1 MSYPLTMAKKNSY
14 GGTRNLS
21 SIKYIVLHYTGVNHD
36 SAKNEVKF
44 FATGNTR
51 SAGAHFFVGQDGD
64 IQQSIPLKYI
74 AWSVGD
80 YRNGKGAYYGKCTN
94 SNSVSIEMC
103 DQLYKDA
110 SADQINAVRNVIK
123 YIKTLCPNIIDVIR
137 HYDVTTKHCLP
148 VEETELLTEDGWKS
162 LKDISKGENVCSYD
176 PNSDTLRFS
185 PVLDVV
191 EPHVDEV
198 FDNHY
203 FSATKD
209 HRMWLKPN
217 CANSKKYRE
226 VLWGDA
232 LTGKSLYAV
241 KSGAELEAA
250 GLPLTNDEIRLLVWI
265 QGDGHYIKDN
275 GKIRGLEFHLSKQ
288 RKIVRVCDVLEEND
302 IEYRVSYCENGS
314 QHIRVYDTDVVEW
327 AESWLDNKQF
337 TFELVN
343 MSQGQFEA
351 FKSELLV
358 VDGCKGEKSEV
369 YTSVIP
375 QNLDVVQA
383 VCATHGVRTYQ
394 TTLGKNYKCAVG
406 FCTTN
411 HTFSGRGKTETRNAV
426 VSCVTVPTGYILV
439 RQNHR
444 TFIVGNCPARYLTN
458 DKWRKLKSAVTDG
471 AYTEPVKISDSSEPL
486 AVDGYIGQKT
496 VRRWQEIMHTPQ
508 DGEISGQLKTLKKY
522 HLRFTSSAIEYGSGG
537 STLIKAV
544 QKAVG
549 TEQDGQ
555 MGSITIKAI
564 QTRIGVYPDGYFG
577 EQTAKALQ
585 ARLNT
590 GAF

>member
-110 SADQINAVRNVIK
+110 SADQINAVRSVIK

-137 HYDVTTKHCLP
+137 HYDVTTKHC
-148 VEETELLTEDGWKS
+148 
-162 LKDISKGENVCSYD
+162 
-176 PNSDTLRFS
+176 
-185 PVLDVV
+185 
-191 EPHVDEV
+191 
-198 FDNHY
+198 
-203 FSATKD
+203 
-209 HRMWLKPN
+209 
-217 CANSKKYRE
+217 
-226 VLWGDA
+226 
-232 LTGKSLYAV
+232 
-241 KSGAELEAA
+241 
-250 GLPLTNDEIRLLVWI
+250 
-265 QGDGHYIKDN
+265 
-275 GKIRGLEFHLSKQ
+275 
-288 RKIVRVCDVLEEND
+288 
-302 IEYRVSYCENGS
+302 
-314 QHIRVYDTDVVEW
+314 
-327 AESWLDNKQF
+327 
-337 TFELVN
+337 
-343 MSQGQFEA
+343 
-351 FKSELLV
+351 
-358 VDGCKGEKSEV
+358 
-369 YTSVIP
+369 
-375 QNLDVVQA
+375 
-383 VCATHGVRTYQ
+383 
-394 TTLGKNYKCAVG
+394 
-406 FCTTN
+406 
-411 HTFSGRGKTETRNAV
+411 
-426 VSCVTVPTGYILV
+426 
-439 RQNHR
+439 
-444 TFIVGNCPARYLTN
+444 PARYLTN
-458 DKWRKLKSAVTDG
+458 DKWRRLKSAVTDG
-471 AYTEPVKISDSSEPL
+471 TYTEPVKISDSSEPL

-555 MGSITIKAI
+555 MGSVTIKAI

>member
-137 HYDVTTKHCLP
+137 HYDVTTKHC
-148 VEETELLTEDGWKS
+148 
-162 LKDISKGENVCSYD
+162 
-176 PNSDTLRFS
+176 
-185 PVLDVV
+185 
-191 EPHVDEV
+191 
-198 FDNHY
+198 
-203 FSATKD
+203 
-209 HRMWLKPN
+209 
-217 CANSKKYRE
+217 
-226 VLWGDA
+226 
-232 LTGKSLYAV
+232 
-241 KSGAELEAA
+241 
-250 GLPLTNDEIRLLVWI
+250 
-265 QGDGHYIKDN
+265 
-275 GKIRGLEFHLSKQ
+275 
-288 RKIVRVCDVLEEND
+288 
-302 IEYRVSYCENGS
+302 
-314 QHIRVYDTDVVEW
+314 
-327 AESWLDNKQF
+327 
-337 TFELVN
+337 
-343 MSQGQFEA
+343 
-351 FKSELLV
+351 
-358 VDGCKGEKSEV
+358 
-369 YTSVIP
+369 
-375 QNLDVVQA
+375 
-383 VCATHGVRTYQ
+383 
-394 TTLGKNYKCAVG
+394 
-406 FCTTN
+406 
-411 HTFSGRGKTETRNAV
+411 
-426 VSCVTVPTGYILV
+426 
-439 RQNHR
+439 
-444 TFIVGNCPARYLTN
+444 PARYLTN

-471 AYTEPVKISDSSEPL
+471 TYTEPVKISDSSEPL

-496 VRRWQEIMHTPQ
+496 VRRWQEIMHTPH
-508 DGEISGQLKTLKKY
+508 DGEISKQLKSLKKY
-522 HLRFTSSAIEYGSGG
+522 HLRFTSNCIEYVTSDDKKEGSK
-537 STLIKAV
+537 LIRKV
-544 QKAVG
+544 QEMVG
-549 TEQDGQ
+549 FTGNDVDGQ
-555 MGSITIKAI
+555 MGSKTIKAI